1 MRQVADSI
9 DAEIV
14 SANQMEPTFAI
25 DTAGAVAFANQRFY
39 DVYGLSAESTIGA
52 DLDTVRSV
60 VDDGFER
67 LERAVWAILDGD
79 SAEERVEI
87 TTLHPVSLPYPRR
100 LPVAARVTP
109 ITSDGTD
116 LGALVSLRRI
126 DERKAYER
134 QLKRQNE
141 RLEEFADVVAH
152 DLRNPLSVA
161 DGRLELLADEHDS
174 EHIEAVQNALG
185 RMRAIIDE
193 TLTLAKQ
200 GRYVGEK
207 SVVSLPDLV
216 ERCWATV
223 ETPGVRLS
231 VETDASILADA
242 DRLRHLFENLFRN
255 SVEHSSTS
263 PRSQAHGDSA
273 EHSSASS
280 RTKSGDSVEHSSTS
294 NRAEPDDSVEHATS
308 DSATDLDAVTVRVG
322 LLQDADG
329 PTGFYVEDDGPGIP
343 ADKRDRV
350 FEPGYSTA
358 ADGTGY
364 GLAIVTWIAEAH
376 DWSVSVTESAA
387 GGARFEFTDVEF
399 A

>member
-1 MRQVADSI
+1 MRQAADSI
-9 DAEIV
+9 DAETV

-39 DVYGLSAESTIGA
+39 NVYGLSPDSTIGA
-52 DLDTVRSV
+52 DLGTVRSV
-60 VDDGFER
+60 VDEGFEE
-67 LERAVWAILDGD
+67 LERAVRAVLDGD
-79 SAEERVEI
+79 TAEERVEI
-87 TTLHPVSLPYPRR
+87 TTLHPVELPYPRR
-100 LPVAARVTP
+100 LPVEARVTP

-126 DERKAYER
+126 DDRKAYER

-161 DGRLELLADEHDS
+161 GGRLELLADEHDS

-207 SVVSLPDLV
+207 SVVSLPALA
-216 ERCWATV
+216 ERCWETV

-231 VETDASILADA
+231 VETDASVLADA

-255 SVEHSSTS
+255 SVEHSST
-263 PRSQAHGDSA
+263 G
-273 EHSSASS
+273 
-280 RTKSGDSVEHSSTS
+280 
-294 NRAEPDDSVEHATS
+294 NRAKPGDAVEHAAS
-308 DSATDLDAVTVRVG
+308 GSVTDPNAVTVRVG

-329 PTGFYVEDDGPGIP
+329 PIGFYVEDDGPGIP

-376 DWSVSVTESAA
+376 DWSVSATESAA

>member
-1 MRQVADSI
+1 MRQAADSI

-25 DTAGAVAFANQRFY
+25 DTAGTVAFANQRFY
-39 DVYGLSAESTIGA
+39 SVYGLSPESTIGA
-52 DLDTVRSV
+52 DLGAVRSV
-60 VDDGFER
+60 VDDGFEG

-87 TTLHPVSLPYPRR
+87 TTLHPVELQFPRR
-100 LPVAARVTP
+100 LPVEARVTP
-109 ITSDGTD
+109 ITSEGTD
-116 LGALVSLRRI
+116 LGALVSFRRI

-134 QLKRQNE
+134 QLERQNE

-185 RMRAIIDE
+185 RMRAIVDE

-207 SVVSLPDLV
+207 SVVSLPGLI
-216 ERCWATV
+216 ERCWETV

-231 VETDASILADA
+231 VETDASVLADA

-255 SVEHSSTS
+255 SVEHSSTDTRRES
-263 PRSQAHGDSA
+263 GDSA
-273 EHSSASS
+273 EH
-280 RTKSGDSVEHSSTS
+280 D
-294 NRAEPDDSVEHATS
+294 TS
-308 DSATDLDAVTVRVG
+308 DAATDTNPVTVRVG
-322 LLQDADG
+322 NLRDDEG

-343 ADKRDRV
+343 PDKHDRV
-350 FEPGYSTA
+350 FEPGYSTV

-387 GGARFEFTDVEF
+387 GGARFEFTGVAF